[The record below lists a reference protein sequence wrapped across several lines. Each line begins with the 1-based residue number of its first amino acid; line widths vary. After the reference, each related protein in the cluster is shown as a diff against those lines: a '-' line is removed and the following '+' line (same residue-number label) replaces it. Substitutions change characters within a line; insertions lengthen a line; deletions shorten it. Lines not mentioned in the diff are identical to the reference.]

1 MFYHVVAT
9 STTQQLNQ
17 QWVTDF
23 MSLVKEGIAL
33 CSEFPLNLLLTAC
46 LVGAGIG
53 IFARAKRALVH

>member
-1 MFYHVVAT
+1 MHYSVLTGVA
-9 STTQQLNQ
+9 QLDP

-23 MSLVKEGIAL
+23 MSLVKEGISL

-53 IFARAKRALVH
+53 IFAKAKRALVK